1 MKYALINDGFVVNTV
16 EVENSEDGR
25 TFLEAMAEDFEHVEA
40 LDTPHEQGLGV
51 GIGWGW
57 ADSAFVAPAAA
68 EPAPVMRP
76 TVYTKTDFR
85 KLLTDGENVLV
96 DNFNFAEFVAET
108 PAIKNLTVAQRA
120 GVRSAIARYK
130 DAIDIDR
137 TDPTTVEFIGALG
150 ALGLLDGP
158 ERSGEILTGEFPMDA
173 SPGLTP
179 VA

>member
-1 MKYALINDGFVVNTV
+1 MKYALINGAQVANVIVV
-16 EVENSEDGR
+16 EEGEEGAAFLAAIASEWDHI
-25 TFLEAMAEDFEHVEA
+25 EP

-57 ADSAFVAPAAA
+57 ADGAFVAPAAA
-68 EPAPVMRP
+68 EPAPVVRP

-85 KLLTDGENVLV
+85 KLLTDGENILI
-96 DNFNFAEFVAET
+96 DNFSFAEFVAET

-130 DAIDIDR
+130 DAMDIDR

-150 ALGLLDGP
+150 ALGLLDGTG
-158 ERSGEILTGEFPMDA
+158 RAGQILAGEPA
-173 SPGLTP
+173 P
-179 VA
+179 

>member
-1 MKYALINDGFVVNTV
+1 MNYALIQNGMVTNIVVVADND
-16 EVENSEDGR
+16 DGAAYLAAIAPDHDH
-25 TFLEAMAEDFEHVEA
+25 LEP
-40 LDTPHEQGLGV
+40 LDTAHEQGLGV
-51 GIGWGW
+51 GPGWGW
-57 ADSAFVAPAAA
+57 QDGAFVAPAA
-68 EPAPVMRP
+68 EAPPPPVPP

-85 KLLTDGENVLV
+85 KLLTDGENILI

-158 ERSGEILTGEFPMDA
+158 GRAGQILAGESVD
-173 SPGLTP
+173 
-179 VA
+179 

>member
-1 MKYALINDGFVVNTV
+1 MKYALIKGGVVVNAI
-16 EVENSEDGR
+16 EVEDSEAGQS
-25 TFLEAMAEDFEHVEA
+25 LLVA
-40 LDTPHEQGLGV
+40 LASDYDHIEPLHTPHEQGLGV

-57 ADSAFVAPAAA
+57 ADGAFVAPAAA
-68 EPAPVMRP
+68 EPAPVERP

-85 KLLTDGENVLV
+85 KLLTDGENILI

-158 ERSGEILTGEFPMDA
+158 GRAGQILAGVALDA
-173 SPGLTP
+173 
-179 VA
+179 

>member
-1 MKYALINDGFVVNTV
+1 MDYALIQDGLVVDV
-16 EVENSEDGR
+16 IVAD
-25 TFLEAMAEDFEHVEA
+25 AEFIAKIAAEWSHIEL
-40 LDTPHEQGLGV
+40 LDTVQEQGLGV

-57 ADSAFVAPAAA
+57 ADGAFVAPAMS
-68 EPAPVMRP
+68 EPAPAVRP

-85 KLLTDGENVLV
+85 KLLTDGENILI

-108 PAIKNLTVAQRA
+108 PAIKNLTVMQRA

-158 ERSGEILTGEFPMDA
+158 GRAGQILAGDPA
-173 SPGLTP
+173 P
-179 VA
+179 